1 VAFAQKKQDVLPFKA
16 KKVQVKKRYLHY
28 LVIEHNKKLLMKE
41 RFEGDVWQGL
51 YDFVLVEKGVTSQII
66 TKQTEKLVN
75 EVIDEV
81 IDENGEIIDT
91 EKVEK
96 NSLAYAI
103 DLQIK
108 ELPILT
114 LGGQQSILLESFA
127 EPLMFVTESQTYLH
141 KLTHQTMY
149 VTFSHLRTNET
160 DFADEIA
167 SEVQGKFYELAE
179 IHELPKP
186 ILIDNY
192 LKEYFK
198 L

>member
-1 VAFAQKKQDVLPFKA
+1 
-16 KKVQVKKRYLHY
+16 
-28 LVIEHNKKLLMKE
+28 MKE

-51 YDFVLVEKGVTSQII
+51 YDFVLVEKGVASQMIA
-66 TKQTEKLVN
+66 KQAEK
-75 EVIDEV
+75 VIDEINDGV
-81 IDENGEIIDT
+81 NDKSGEIIET
-91 EKVEK
+91 EQNVEIEKV
-96 NSLAYAI
+96 SLAYAI

-114 LGGQQSILLESFA
+114 LGGEQSMMFDGFT
-127 EPLMFVTESQTYLH
+127 EPIMFLTESQTYLH

-160 DFADEIA
+160 AFADEIA
-167 SEVQGKFYELAE
+167 SEVQGKFYELDE

-186 ILIDNY
+186 ILVDNY